1 MVLLQVL
8 YGLQY
13 LHRNS
18 IVHLNLQPSSL
29 LLSAPRGLDIKL
41 ADFSLAQV
49 LTNGADE
56 VAVPRK
62 GYPDF
67 IGGFLV
73 QSFYLHDLNGPTVL
87 IKICPCFPLFGVCV
101 CVCVCVRACVRACV
115 CVCMRVCVCA
125 CVCVCVCMR
134 VCVCACVRACV
145 CVCVHACV
153 CVCMRVCVCVRA
165 CGRACVRACT
175 RARVWMCLCGWVW
188 VCCFVCC
195 FFTLF
200 KTFLSNILCFHQ
212 EQIVL
217 MLPVLLS

>member
-1 MVLLQVL
+1 MALLQVL

-73 QSFYLHDLNGPTVL
+73 QRFTYVIS
-87 IKICPCFPLFGVCV
+87 
-101 CVCVCVRACVRACV
+101 RA
-115 CVCMRVCVCA
+115 
-125 CVCVCVCMR
+125 
-134 VCVCACVRACV
+134 
-145 CVCVHACV
+145 
-153 CVCMRVCVCVRA
+153 
-165 CGRACVRACT
+165 
-175 RARVWMCLCGWVW
+175 
-188 VCCFVCC
+188 
-195 FFTLF
+195 
-200 KTFLSNILCFHQ
+200 
-212 EQIVL
+212 
-217 MLPVLLS
+217 LLS